1 MKLEEIAPNR
11 ALVWKDLKL
20 LRRYAFLFIVFA
32 GFIAYFILEVGGI
45 PGTQIE
51 GLIAYAPFVM
61 AVLCGACTISSIA
74 EEITDRT
81 MEALLCTPLG
91 LKEVLVTKIMVI
103 TLLPCLAAL
112 IFLIPALLLPG
123 GWAISWA
130 GAYQMIADFPMAV
143 LFTTA
148 AATTWFLRT
157 RRLYR
162 ILSWAVGAIFFLSIF
177 GYFGA
182 LKLFLGVDLP
192 VSPLL
197 TTLFLLF
204 SVPALLLMY
213 RRIGSFEKSE
223 VI

>member
-1 MKLEEIAPNR
+1 MKIEDFVPNR

-20 LRRYAFLFIVFA
+20 LRRYALLFIAVA
-32 GFIAYFILEVGGI
+32 GLIVYFILGVSSI
-45 PGTQIE
+45 PGTPVE

-61 AVLCGACTISSIA
+61 AVLCGACTISSIT

-81 MEALLCTPLG
+81 MEALLCTPLS

-103 TLLPCLAAL
+103 TLLPCLLTL
-112 IFLIPALLLPG
+112 IFLIPALLLSG
-123 GWAISWA
+123 GWTFSWA

-148 AATTWFLRT
+148 AALTWFLRAG
-157 RRLYR
+157 RLYM
-162 ILSWAVGAIFFLSIF
+162 ILSGAVGAVFFLSIF
-177 GYFGA
+177 SYFGV
-182 LKLFLGVDLP
+182 LKSVLGADLP

-197 TTLFLLF
+197 TTLFLVF
-204 SVPALLLMY
+204 SIPALLLMY
-213 RRIGSFEKSE
+213 RRIGFFEKFE